1 VKSECLPF
9 SQIPH
14 TTKLFTDF
22 LSYSPK
28 VREFFPHSPRFS
40 EWFRD
45 ERAVL
50 GYLSDR
56 RERVCAALERQNSAW
71 SASSKTIENITRMK
85 AGASA
90 VVTGQQVGLF
100 GGPLFSLFKAL
111 TAVKLAE
118 QASDAGVDC
127 VPVFWLATE
136 DHDLEEINHV
146 TIPGGDWALHSVG
159 TQSTGKLNAPVG
171 TIKYGNEIEEATR
184 QVAELLGESEIND
197 VLSEAYRPGETF
209 GTAFARLFSQ
219 LFADWGVILLDASDP
234 ELHRIAEP
242 IYLAAI
248 ERTAELDSKLEAR
261 GQALEAAG
269 YHQQVKVTASS
280 TLLFTLSDG
289 ARVPIHR
296 EPGGE
301 SATIGFVVG
310 EQEVSQAELLSRIS
324 SAPENFSP
332 NVLLRPVVQDYLL
345 PTLAY
350 AGGAAEIAY
359 FAQVGEVYQTL
370 LGKITPIVPRFSGTI
385 LDAKPKVVLE
395 RFNLRLTDVFRG
407 LESLRETLA
416 EQAMEQILQKSFD
429 AAESALQNAMT
440 PIRESLNN
448 LDKTLVESATTAE
461 SKMLY
466 QLRGLRSK
474 AARAELRQSEVLQRK
489 AEILSN
495 MLYPNK
501 SLQEREIGGIYF
513 LARRG
518 NDFLRELH
526 DAIQTDCLDHQIL
539 TPE

>member
-1 VKSECLPF
+1 MKSECLPF

-28 VREFFPHSPRFS
+28 VREFYPHSPRFS

-45 ERAVL
+45 EHAAL
-50 GYLSDR
+50 NYDAAR
-56 RERVCAALERQNSAW
+56 RERVCAALERQNAAW
-71 SASSKTIENITRMK
+71 DASPKTMENIARMK

-136 DHDLEEINHV
+136 DHDLEEIDHV
-146 TIPGGDWALHSVG
+146 TVLGGDWALHSVAAQ
-159 TQSTGKLNAPVG
+159 TTGKLNAPVG
-171 TIKYGNEIEEATR
+171 TIKFGNEIEEATS
-184 QVAELLGESEIND
+184 QVTELLGESEIND
-197 VLSEAYRPGETF
+197 VLREAYRSGETF

-219 LFADWGVILLDASDP
+219 LFSDWGVILLDASDP

-242 IYLAAI
+242 IYRTAI
-248 ERTAELDSKLEAR
+248 ECTSDLDSKLEAR
-261 GQALEAAG
+261 GKALEAAG
-269 YHQQVKVTASS
+269 YHQQVKVTPSS

-296 EPGGE
+296 QAGGE
-301 SATIGFVVG
+301 SATIGFVIG
-310 EQEVSQAELLSRIS
+310 EQEVSQADLLNRIS
-324 SAPENFSP
+324 SAPETFSP
-332 NVLLRPVVQDYLL
+332 NVLLRPVIQDYLL

-370 LGKITPIVPRFSGTI
+370 LGKITPIIPRFSGTI
-385 LDAKPKVVLE
+385 LEAKPKALLE
-395 RFNLRLTDVFRG
+395 RFKLRLTDVFRG
-407 LESLRETLA
+407 LEPLREALA
-416 EQAMEQILQKSFD
+416 EQAMAETLQKSFD
-429 AAESALQNAMT
+429 AAETALQNVMT
-440 PIRESLNN
+440 PIRESLTS

-474 AARAELRQSEVLQRK
+474 AARAELKQSEVLQRK

-513 LARRG
+513 LG
-518 NDFLRELH
+518 KHGPDFLRELH

-539 TPE
+539 SPE